1 MGKPVVTDRDGRWLS
16 SGNVVEFGKRGRRGE
31 ITTVQQLW
39 VRIRTEDGKAYQRR
53 PFKVRR
59 VA

>member
-1 MGKPVVTDRDGRWLS
+1 MSNPVVTDREGRWLS
-16 SGNVVEFGKRGRRGE
+16 RGSVVEFGKRGRRGE
-31 ITTVQQLW
+31 VTTVQQLW
-39 VRIRTEDGKAYQRR
+39 VRIRAEDGKAYQRR